1 MKNFKLIVPFSE
13 YPSEDYIALA
23 HSQDAEAIKAHVCKK
38 FDFSDFGMYRND
50 KYSVTVYPVNGTDEK
65 YPLTVYLK
73 IRDNDWSARHDW
85 RDFQEIKNDLVGRE
99 CEGVELYPAE
109 SRKVDGA
116 NQFHIWVINDEQ
128 FRFPFGF
135 KMP

>member
-1 MKNFKLIVPFSE
+1 MNNKYVVCIRKLSNGETELIHLSIKRRNRE
-13 YPSEDYIALA
+13 AL
-23 HSQDAEAIKAHVCKK
+23 
-38 FDFSDFGMYRND
+38 
-50 KYSVTVYPVNGTDEK
+50 P
-65 YPLTVYLK
+65 
-73 IRDNDWSARHDW
+73 DW